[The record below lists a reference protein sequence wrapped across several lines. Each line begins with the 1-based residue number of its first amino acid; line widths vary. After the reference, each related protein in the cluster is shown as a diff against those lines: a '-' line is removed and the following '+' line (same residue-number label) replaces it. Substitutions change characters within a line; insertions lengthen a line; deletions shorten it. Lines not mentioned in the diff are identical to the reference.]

1 MQRNACG
8 RWAAA
13 TGLALAAWLTSTST
27 IVPANAHELVRP
39 TSSAAPTATLAS
51 DYHDANCDYFVAG
64 DPTAPRGTHP
74 VPGLALMGGGGRVDS
89 AFKFIATHAGGGHI
103 VILRATQGDKFD
115 ATAGDYGKA
124 FVGEWGPVA
133 SAQTIVFRSRGASF
147 DPRIVAI
154 VRGADGI
161 FLAGGDQGNY
171 IRYWKG
177 TPIQEALDAHVREGR
192 PIGGSSAGLAVLG
205 RYSYTSLDGGSMES
219 KVALADPF
227 DAGMTLESDFLHV
240 AGLDRVITDTHFSA
254 RSRLGRLIAFVAR
267 LNERKQGRDIV
278 GLGVDEKTAL
288 LVDADGIGRLAP
300 DSAGHAWLVR
310 QPAPA
315 ATLKP
320 GQPLAVERIEV
331 DRLDAASS
339 IDLKPMRVRAAG
351 AAATLDIVGG
361 RLASASPL
369 QAILLRER
377 APLDQS

>member
-1 MQRNACG
+1 MQRDASG
-8 RWAAA
+8 RWGTALWPV
-13 TGLALAAWLTSTST
+13 LAVCWASTSI
-27 IVPANAHELVRP
+27 IVSARAHEPVP
-39 TSSAAPTATLAS
+39 PPSSTQPAATLAR
-51 DYHDANCDYFVAG
+51 DYRDPNYDYFVAG
-64 DPTAPRGTHP
+64 DPAAPRAAHS
-74 VPGLALMGGGGRVDS
+74 VAGLALMGGGGRVDS

-103 VILRATQGDKFD
+103 VILRATQGDTFD
-115 ATAGDYGKA
+115 DSAGDYGKA
-124 FVGEWGPVA
+124 FVGDWGPVA
-133 SAQTIVFRSRGASF
+133 CAQTVVFRTREASF
-147 DPRIVAI
+147 DPRVVAI

-177 TPIQEALDAHVREGR
+177 TPIQDALDAHVRQGR

-267 LNERKQGRDIV
+267 LNERKKGRDIV

-288 LVDADGIGRLAP
+288 LIGADGVGRLAP

-310 QPAPA
+310 QPAS

-320 GQPLAVERIEV
+320 GEPLTIERVEV

-339 IDLKPMRVRAAG
+339 LDLKPMRIRAAG
-351 AAATLDIVGG
+351 ASATIDIVGG
-361 RLASASPL
+361 RPAPTSPL

-377 APLDQS
+377 APPGES

>member
-1 MQRNACG
+1 MWPAVAL
-8 RWAAA
+8 W
-13 TGLALAAWLTSTST
+13 LASTSI
-27 IVPANAHELVRP
+27 IVSASAPDPGQSAH
-39 TSSAAPTATLAS
+39 SDAPTLAS
-51 DYHDANCDYFVAG
+51 DYRDANYDYFVAG
-64 DPTAPRGTHP
+64 DPAAPRGAHP
-74 VPGLALMGGGGRVDS
+74 VAGLALMGGGGRVDS
-89 AFKFIATHAGGGHI
+89 AFKFIATHASRGHI
-103 VILRATQGDKFD
+103 VVLRATQGDKFD

-124 FVGEWGPVA
+124 FVGVWGPVT
-133 SAQTIVFRSRGASF
+133 SAQTVVFRARDASF
-147 DPRIVAI
+147 DPRVVAI

-177 TPIQEALDAHVREGR
+177 TPIQDALDAHVRQGR

-240 AGLDRVITDTHFSA
+240 AWLDRVITDTHFSA

-288 LVDADGIGRLAP
+288 LIGADGVGRLAP

-310 QPAPA
+310 QPVPA

-320 GQPLAVERIEV
+320 GQPLSVEHVEV

-351 AAATLDIVGG
+351 TETTLDIIGG
-361 RLASASPL
+361 HPTSASPL

-377 APLDQS
+377 APPDES

>member
-1 MQRNACG
+1 MQWDVRGSWRMAM
-8 RWAAA
+8 WPAVALW
-13 TGLALAAWLTSTST
+13 LASTSI
-27 IVPANAHELVRP
+27 IVSASAPEPGQPAR
-39 TSSAAPTATLAS
+39 SDAPTLAG
-51 DYHDANCDYFVAG
+51 DYRDANYDYFVAG
-64 DPTAPRGTHP
+64 DPAGRRGAHP
-74 VPGLALMGGGGRVDS
+74 VAGLALMGGGGRVDS
-89 AFKFIATHAGGGHI
+89 AFKFIATHASGGHI
-103 VILRATQGDKFD
+103 VVLRAAQGAKFD

-124 FVGEWGPVA
+124 FVGEWGPVT
-133 SAQTIVFRSRGASF
+133 SAQTVVFRARDASF
-147 DPRIVAI
+147 DPRVVAI

-177 TPIQEALDAHVREGR
+177 TPIQDALDAHVRQGR

-240 AGLDRVITDTHFSA
+240 AWLDRVITDTHFSA

-267 LNERKQGRDIV
+267 LNERNKRSDIV

-288 LVDADGIGRLAP
+288 LIGADGIGRLAP
-300 DSAGHAWLVR
+300 DSSGHAWLVR

-320 GQPLAVERIEV
+320 GQPLSVEHVEV

-351 AAATLDIVGG
+351 TATTLDIVGG
-361 RLASASPL
+361 HPTSASPL
-369 QAILLRER
+369 QAILLRDR
-377 APLDQS
+377 APPDES